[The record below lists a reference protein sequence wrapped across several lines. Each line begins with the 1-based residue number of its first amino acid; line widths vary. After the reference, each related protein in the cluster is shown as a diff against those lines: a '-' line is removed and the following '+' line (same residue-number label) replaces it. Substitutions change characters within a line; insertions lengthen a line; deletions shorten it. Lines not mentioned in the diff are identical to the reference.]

1 MIYYES
7 PKEYKPDNYIDGKF
21 KNIPSLFLAGGITD
35 CPDWQKE
42 MTKKLGNTDIILL
55 NPRRANFDINEKDA
69 AKKQIDWE
77 YRHLRYATAI
87 SFWFPKET
95 LCPIVLF
102 ELGYWFNRSKDI
114 FIGVHPEYKRKED
127 VYTQVSLSIPKFE
140 FVDSIDALTEQVINW
155 TEHQC

>member
-7 PKEYKPDNYIDGKF
+7 PKEYKPDSYSNGKF

-42 MTKKLGNTDIILL
+42 MTKKLNNTDIIIL
-55 NPRRANFDINEKDA
+55 NPRRENFDINEKDA
-69 AKKQIDWE
+69 AKKQIAWE
-77 YRHLRYATAI
+77 YRHLRYASAI

-102 ELGYWFNRSKDI
+102 ELGYWFNRSKEI

-127 VYTQVSLSIPKFE
+127 VYIQVSLTYPDFKF
-140 FVDSIDALTEQVINW
+140 VNNINDLTKQIADWAERQ
-155 TEHQC
+155 